1 MVIFIKLKKRGFLD
15 MLWKIF
21 GNIKTFLDKCRI
33 DNITAFAAQSAFF
46 ILLSSIPFLMVFSS
60 LLKYTPV
67 TQEILTGAV
76 KTYMPS
82 YLSPLMITIIAEV
95 YNQPIGLI
103 SVAAVVAIW
112 SSAKGIQYLGTGLNM
127 VNNCQETRNWFLLR
141 FRAIGYT
148 VLLLLTILTVLIL
161 LVFGNTL
168 LKVSEQYLPIL
179 SHLMGVII
187 GMRLVIVMA
196 IMIFF
201 FALLFQ
207 ALPNKKMSFK
217 HQLPGAILSAIS
229 WYVFSFAL
237 SIYVEYF
244 NGFSTYGRLATIVLV
259 MLWLYFCMYL
269 LLLCAETN
277 VVFSDLFKKW
287 MRKLYEKKQLKF

>member
-1 MVIFIKLKKRGFLD
+1 

-21 GNIKTFLDKCRI
+21 GNVKTFLDKCRI

-46 ILLSSIPFLMVFSS
+46 IILSAIPFLMVFSS
-60 LLKYTPV
+60 LLKYTPI
-67 TQEILTGAV
+67 TQDMLTQMV
-76 KTYMPS
+76 DTYMPK
-82 YLSPLMITIIAEV
+82 YISPLMTGIISEV
-95 YNQPIGLI
+95 YNQSVGLI
-103 SVAAVVAIW
+103 SFAVVVAIW
-112 SSAKGIQYLGTGLNM
+112 SSAKGLQYLGTGLNM
-127 VNNCQETRNWFLLR
+127 VNNCQETRNWFVLR

-148 VLLLLTILTVLIL
+148 LVLILSIVTVLIL
-161 LVFGNTL
+161 LVFGSTL
-168 LKVSEQYLPIL
+168 QKAVIRYVPFLEPFTTLIL
-179 SHLMGVII
+179 GIRAII
-187 GMRLVIVMA
+187 
-196 IMIFF
+196 IMVFLILF
-201 FALLFQ
+201 FALIFKM
-207 ALPNKKMSFK
+207 LPNRKATFK
-217 HQLPGAILSAIS
+217 SQLPGAFLSAVS

-287 MRKLYEKKQLKF
+287 RRKIRAR

>member
-1 MVIFIKLKKRGFLD
+1 

-21 GNIKTFLDKCRI
+21 GNVKTFLDKCRI

-46 ILLSSIPFLMVFSS
+46 IILSAIPFLMVFSS
-60 LLKYTPV
+60 LLKYTPI
-67 TQEILTGAV
+67 TQDMLTQMV
-76 KTYMPS
+76 DTYMPK
-82 YLSPLMITIIAEV
+82 YISPLMTGIISEV
-95 YNQPIGLI
+95 YNQSVGLI
-103 SVAAVVAIW
+103 SFAVVVAIW
-112 SSAKGIQYLGTGLNM
+112 SSAKGLQYLGTGLNM
-127 VNNCQETRNWFLLR
+127 VNNCQETRNWFVLR

-148 VLLLLTILTVLIL
+148 LVLILSIVTVLIL
-161 LVFGNTL
+161 LVFGSTL
-168 LKVSEQYLPIL
+168 QKAVIRYVPFLEPFTSLIL
-179 SHLMGVII
+179 GI
-187 GMRLVIVMA
+187 RA
-196 IMIFF
+196 F
-201 FALLFQ
+201 
-207 ALPNKKMSFK
+207 
-217 HQLPGAILSAIS
+217 LSAVS

-287 MRKLYEKKQLKF
+287 RRKIRAR